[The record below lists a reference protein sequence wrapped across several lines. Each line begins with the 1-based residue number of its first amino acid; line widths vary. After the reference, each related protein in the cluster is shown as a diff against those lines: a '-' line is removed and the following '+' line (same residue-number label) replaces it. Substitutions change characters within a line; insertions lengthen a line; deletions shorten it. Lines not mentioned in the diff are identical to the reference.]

1 MECMVVASAASRVT
15 GVVWSPGK
23 YNLWRKLLVK
33 MVYKDALILEIKNG
47 KCILSRAVNHL
58 HFHTKNS
65 VLIWF
70 KGSKLGLLYVIV
82 PPTS

>member
-1 MECMVVASAASRVT
+1 MEALPAVARVT
-15 GVVWSPGK
+15 GVVWSSGK
-23 YNLWRKLLVK
+23 YNLCRNLLVK
-33 MVYKDALILEIKNG
+33 MFNKDALILEIKNG